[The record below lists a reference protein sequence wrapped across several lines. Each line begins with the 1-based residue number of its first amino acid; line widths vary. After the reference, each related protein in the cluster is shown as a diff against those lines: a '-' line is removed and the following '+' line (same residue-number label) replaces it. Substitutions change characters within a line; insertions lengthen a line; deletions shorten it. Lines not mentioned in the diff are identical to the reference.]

1 MQASTSETPVLQFP
15 VLSDIHIG
23 GASQQERFKRALYDM
38 QAIAPNYDALVLLG
52 DNTNMGTEKEYDDLD
67 HLLQAYSK
75 KDAEKIITI
84 GNHDY
89 WEGVYSTGDFNPK
102 KYIQRFVDKTGMP
115 GLYYDKWVNG
125 YHFITLGSEGF
136 PDHGGA
142 DHVLMSDEQYN
153 WFDEVVAQDADHE
166 KPIFVFLHQPIDNTV
181 YGSEEW
187 GAGFSDTR
195 LSDILKKYPQVIL
208 FSGHTHYLLQHPR
221 SIYQDGFTM
230 VNAGSVAY
238 GYTDIAYPGTSQG
251 LLVNVYSDR
260 IEIKA
265 REFTTNSDIQTFT
278 VKTPY
283 EKTYGDSQKPLFL
296 SGTKVNLD
304 NNTSGDRITLSFDAA
319 IDNTLVDRYLVKHNG
334 KVIHTEYVKF
344 WNKSLPQRMTFD
356 IKNLITET
364 RYDFVISAVDAW
376 NNESISMLK
385 TSFTTPKLNGWKLN
399 GEEWVYYEDGSI
411 AKGWRLID
419 GKRYFFLD
427 DGTMCTG
434 WYSSGSQRY
443 YLNDNGAMQIGWK
456 LIDEKW
462 YFFQTDGTMR
472 IGWYS
477 SGSQKYYLNNDG
489 TMQVGWKLIDGKWFI
504 FQTDGPMITGWYTS
518 GSHKYYLN
526 DNGAMQVG
534 WKLVDGKWYFF
545 QIDGS
550 MSIGWYS
557 SGSQKYY
564 LNDNG
569 VMQVGWKDIDGQR
582 YYFGPDGALKKGW
595 VEDNHK
601 WYYLDNNGNSKLGWI
616 QDQAKWYYL
625 KSDGMVTG
633 WQNIDNKTWYFFNGS
648 GSMQTGWVFSGGK
661 WYFLSGSGAMKTGWI
676 LDSEKWYFLT
686 SDGSMAI
693 NTSIQ
698 GYRVGSDGAWIK

>member
-1 MQASTSETPVLQFP
+1 MQFP

-23 GASQQERFKRALYDM
+23 GAAQQERFKRALSDI

-52 DNTNMGTEKEYDDLD
+52 DNTNMGTIKEYDDLN

-75 KDAEKIITI
+75 QDAEKIITI

-89 WEGVYSTGDFNPK
+89 WEGFYSIGDFNPA

-115 GLYYDKWVNG
+115 GVYYDKWVKG

-142 DHVLMSDEQYN
+142 DHVLMSDEQYS
-153 WFDEVVAQDADHE
+153 WLDEALEQDADPA

-187 GAGFSDTR
+187 GAGFTDTR
-195 LSDILKKYPQVIL
+195 LSDILRKYPQVIL

-221 SIYQDGFTM
+221 SIYQDGFTV

-238 GYTDIAYPGTSQG
+238 GYTDIGYPGTSQG

-260 IEIKA
+260 VEIKG
-265 REFTTNSDIQTFT
+265 RDITNGTEIQSFT

-283 EKTYGDSQKPLFL
+283 EKTYGDSQKPSFL
-296 SGTKVNLD
+296 MGTKVNLD

-319 IDNTLVDRYLVKHNG
+319 IDNTLVDRYLIKHKG
-334 KVIHTEYVKF
+334 KVIHTEYVNF
-344 WNKSLPQRMTFD
+344 WNKFSPQRMTFD
-356 IKNLITET
+356 VKDLIPET
-364 RYDFVISAVDAW
+364 SYDFVISAVDAW
-376 NNESISMLK
+376 NNESINMLK

-399 GEEWVYYEDGSI
+399 GEKWVYYEDGSI
-411 AKGWRLID
+411 AKGWRIID

-427 DGTMCTG
+427 DGSMCTG
-434 WYSSGSQRY
+434 WYTSGTQKY

-477 SGSQKYYLNNDG
+477 NGSQKYYLDDDGKMQIGWKLISGNWYLFQTDGTMKIGWFSSGSKKYYLNNDG
-489 TMQVGWKLIDGKWFI
+489 AMQIGWKEIDGE
-504 FQTDGPMITGWYTS
+504 
-518 GSHKYYLN
+518 
-526 DNGAMQVG
+526 
-534 WKLVDGKWYFF
+534 
-545 QIDGS
+545 
-550 MSIGWYS
+550 
-557 SGSQKYY
+557 
-564 LNDNG
+564 
-569 VMQVGWKDIDGQR
+569 R
-582 YYFGPDGALKKGW
+582 YYFGSDGALKKGW
-595 VEDNHK
+595 LEDKNK
-601 WYYLDNNGNSKLGWI
+601 WYYLDNNGRQKLGWI

-625 KSDGMVTG
+625 KSDGMVTN
-633 WQNIDNKTWYFFNGS
+633 WQQIGNNTWYFFNSS

-661 WYFLSGSGAMKTGWI
+661 WYFLSSSGAMKTGWVWSGGSWYFMSDSGVMKTGWV
-676 LDSEKWYFLT
+676 LDNDKWYFLYNN
-686 SDGSMAI
+686 GSMAV
-693 NTSIQ
+693 NTTIQ
-698 GYRVGSDGAWIK
+698 DCRIGSDGAWIK